1 MRLDTRALAAAA
13 GAAAVI
19 GFVICAV
26 FVAVAPGATSAF
38 FSYVLHLDFTSLA
51 RPLTWAS
58 FAGGVVVIPSAVAIF
73 AALVGSM
80 YNRLAPSGSAHGPAK
95 PDR

>member
-19 GFVICAV
+19 GFVICAA
-26 FVAVAPGATSAF
+26 FVAVAPSATSAF
-38 FSYVLHLDFTSLA
+38 FSYVLHLDLTSLT

-58 FAGGVVVIPSAVAIF
+58 FAAGVVVIPSAVAIF
-73 AALVGSM
+73 TALVGSM
-80 YNRLAPSGSAHGPAK
+80 YNRLAPSGSVHGPAK